1 MNEDNEKS
9 NLKKFFIKLIAITFS
24 IIIIINVTYNL
35 IFAEK
40 FENINILLS
49 LKNKESREIFKN
61 KIRAEIKNGLEK
73 DKILNDEDKMLIYK
87 FYSKIRDEFQNIEK

>member
-1 MNEDNEKS
+1 MSEYNNKS
-9 NLKKFFIKLIAITFS
+9 DLKKFFIKLLAITFS

>member
-1 MNEDNEKS
+1 MSENNNKS
-9 NLKKFFIKLIAITFS
+9 DLKKFFIKLLAITFS

-40 FENINILLS
+40 FESINILLS

-61 KIRAEIKNGLEK
+61 KMRAEIKNGLEK

-87 FYSKIRDEFQNIEK
+87 FYSKIRNEFQNIEK

>member
-1 MNEDNEKS
+1 MSENNNKS
-9 NLKKFFIKLIAITFS
+9 DLKKFFIKLLAITFS

-87 FYSKIRDEFQNIEK
+87 FYSKIRDEFQNIEN